1 MENVVGTICCRVD
14 KSHEERER
22 LISSKITDY
31 IRKQSNHKE
40 HLRAHE
46 WMTFEKCFASV
57 LYIYSLL
64 LPDSYRRPDI
74 FFHLLPRVPPCILK
88 TVFYWKK
95 KKMQCT
101 LMYVWCVT
109 SACFFPTLS
118 STKAINRH
126 CALVFK
132 FQKTSCDESCV
143 YMCLWAWMCACMK
156 MPGTFRHVFIGAN
169 SSSEAPQLWWAGG

>member
-1 MENVVGTICCRVD
+1 MRWALYAAGLQ

-88 TVFYWKK
+88 SAFYWKK
-95 KKMQCT
+95 IKRSV
-101 LMYVWCVT
+101 LWCMSCAWPAAAFPPHSPQQKPSAVT
-109 SACFFPTLS
+109 AGSYLNFRRRVVMRA
-118 STKAINRH
+118 
-126 CALVFK
+126 V
-132 FQKTSCDESCV
+132 CV
-143 YMCLWAWMCACMK
+143 YLWAWMCACVK